1 MLGIDVRAD
10 QLVAMPQDAPLG
22 AELFMKELFVAEM
35 LLHDHPKYYNAAG
48 RTFSAEGKT
57 AALKCLKITACA
69 FCRHEA
75 KAADKTLW
83 CDQSQFASFQRP
95 PEAQEDQVGSRK
107 CSKGLHQGA

>member
-1 MLGIDVRAD
+1 MT
-10 QLVAMPQDAPLG
+10 
-22 AELFMKELFVAEM
+22 ELFVAEM
-35 LLHDHPKYYNAAG
+35 LYEDHPDFYSSSFSYPK
-48 RTFSAEGKT
+48 FSAKGKT